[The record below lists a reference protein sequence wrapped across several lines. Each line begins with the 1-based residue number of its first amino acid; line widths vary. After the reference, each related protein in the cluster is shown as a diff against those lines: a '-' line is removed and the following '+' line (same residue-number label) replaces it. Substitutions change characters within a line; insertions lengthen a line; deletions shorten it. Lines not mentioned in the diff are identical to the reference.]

1 MQEKMQE
8 KPRDRATDNRRL
20 YRTTILA
27 AIALAILSS
36 VGWLDNFAEDRLSD
50 TTNESIAIFVV
61 SRGINAGISTLQSSE
76 VGIGIAS
83 MQIGELLDPIND
95 AAERLSGVMVWAIG
109 SLLLQRFAL
118 ELVSANLFKWV
129 FVAIALVT
137 SVTLSIAEHRRSRN
151 KPGAGVDRYR
161 DVLIQILV
169 LAALLRFIV
178 PVFVA
183 ISLLVSQQFLQPR
196 IEEERVAL
204 AELQEDISMEEQEIV
219 DMDTSAEQVPD
230 SQGAQEPA
238 SGEQG
243 IVSSTLGG
251 FNRLLSAVTGVVDDV
266 LPDISMPNFS
276 QITDLRERA
285 VEYVQGLTELL
296 VLIAI
301 KNIVLPLVF
310 LAIAVKGTV
319 PIARWLVRASTSTE
333 REPRSLSTV

>member
-1 MQEKMQE
+1 MQEKT
-8 KPRDRATDNRRL
+8 RDRATDNRHL
-20 YRTTILA
+20 YRTMILA

-36 VGWLDNFAEDRLSD
+36 VGWLDNFAEERLSD
-50 TTNESIAIFVV
+50 TTNESIGIFVV

-137 SVTLSIAEHRRSRN
+137 LVTLSIAEYRRSRN

-161 DVLIQILV
+161 GVLIQIFV

-196 IEEERVAL
+196 IEEERMGL
-204 AELQEDISMEEQEIV
+204 AELQEEISGGEQEIV
-219 DMDTSAEQVPD
+219 DLAVDAEQNQEGQ
-230 SQGAQEPA
+230 STQEPPSDDEGFLGNA
-238 SGEQG
+238 LD
-243 IVSSTLGG
+243 VLDDLRSTVTDAAD
-251 FNRLLSAVTGVVDDV
+251 RL
-266 LPDISMPNFS
+266 LPDINMPGLS
-276 QITDLRERA
+276 RITDLRDTA

-310 LAIAVKGTV
+310 LAIAVKGTL
-319 PIARWLVRASTSTE
+319 PIAKWLVRVSTSTQ
-333 REPRSLSTV
+333 REPKALTTV

>member
-1 MQEKMQE
+1 MQEKT
-8 KPRDRATDNRRL
+8 RDRATDNRHL
-20 YRTTILA
+20 YRTMILA

-36 VGWLDNFAEDRLSD
+36 VGWLDNFAEERLSD
-50 TTNESIAIFVV
+50 TTNESIGIFVV

-95 AAERLSGVMVWAIG
+95 AAERLFMVWAIG

-137 SVTLSIAEHRRSRN
+137 LATLSIAEYRRSRN

-161 DVLIQILV
+161 GVLIQIFV

-196 IEEERVAL
+196 IEEERMGL
-204 AELQEDISMEEQEIV
+204 AELQEEISGGEQEIADLAV
-219 DMDTSAEQVPD
+219 DAEQ
-230 SQGAQEPA
+230 SQEGQSTQEPPSDDEGFLGNA
-238 SGEQG
+238 LD
-243 IVSSTLGG
+243 VLDDLRSTVTDAAD
-251 FNRLLSAVTGVVDDV
+251 RL
-266 LPDISMPNFS
+266 LPDINMPGLS
-276 QITDLRERA
+276 RITDLRDTA

-310 LAIAVKGTV
+310 LAIAVKGTL
-319 PIARWLVRASTSTE
+319 PIAKWLVRVSTSTQ
-333 REPRSLSTV
+333 REPNALTTV

>member
-1 MQEKMQE
+1 MHE
-8 KPRDRATDNRRL
+8 KPRDRAPDNRHL
-20 YRTTILA
+20 YRTMILA

-50 TTNESIAIFVV
+50 TTNESIGIFVV

-118 ELVSANLFKWV
+118 ELVSANLFKWA

-137 SVTLSIAEHRRSRN
+137 LVTLSIAEYRRSRN

-161 DVLIQILV
+161 GVLIQIFV

-196 IEEERVAL
+196 IEEERMGL
-204 AELQEDISMEEQEIV
+204 AELQEEISMDEQEIV
-219 DMDTSAEQVPD
+219 DLGTSAEQVPD

-251 FNRLLSAVTGVVDDV
+251 LDRLLSTVTGAVDDV

-310 LAIAVKGTV
+310 LAIAVKGTL
-319 PIARWLVRASTSTE
+319 PIAKWLVRVSTSTQ
-333 REPRSLSTV
+333 REPKALTTV